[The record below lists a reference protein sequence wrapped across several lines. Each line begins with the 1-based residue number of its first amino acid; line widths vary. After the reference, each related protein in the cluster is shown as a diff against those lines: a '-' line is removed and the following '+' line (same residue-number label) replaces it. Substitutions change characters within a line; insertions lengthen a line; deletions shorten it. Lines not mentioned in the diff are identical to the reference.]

1 MHLISI
7 IIPVYNSEKYLIEC
21 LDSVLLQ
28 TYKNF
33 EALLINDGSTDN
45 SGEICDNFAVKDSR
59 FKVFHKKNGGVS
71 SARNFGIKEAKGEWI
86 CFVDSD
92 DFVSDLFLANIF
104 NNDLYFIDFIFTN
117 DYFYNSKLN
126 SIKYKSMKNKKFSTN
141 LFFKEY
147 GIILLDTPWAKFY
160 NAKIVHNNNVQFSH
174 SYAYRED
181 TIFNLDYIK
190 YCANILTINNCYY
203 SYRDSFLGL
212 SKVFNSFEKELD
224 LYEVILKKITEIT
237 ELFGYFESRLNVSR
251 LLSLTYVSTY
261 SQRERLRRVKL
272 IKEKFPNN
280 YTNIFTGDS
289 IISEILKFLL
299 KNNLYLF
306 DIFYRW
312 ILKQKYK

>member
-117 DYFYNSKLN
+117 AYFYNSKLN

-147 GIILLDTPWAKFY
+147 G
-160 NAKIVHNNNVQFSH
+160 V
-174 SYAYRED
+174 
-181 TIFNLDYIK
+181 IFP
-190 YCANILTINNCYY
+190 C
-203 SYRDSFLGL
+203 LGTL
-212 SKVFNSFEKELD
+212 KSRVFC
-224 LYEVILKKITEIT
+224 
-237 ELFGYFESRLNVSR
+237 
-251 LLSLTYVSTY
+251 
-261 SQRERLRRVKL
+261 
-272 IKEKFPNN
+272 
-280 YTNIFTGDS
+280 
-289 IISEILKFLL
+289 
-299 KNNLYLF
+299 
-306 DIFYRW
+306 
-312 ILKQKYK
+312 